1 MLIAAITAFLIVHFS
16 SHSSSV
22 AAPFEQTAALIKQH
36 VAEETRQKQALS
48 LVDQMKSQS
57 TDFLQR
63 REKLIEALA
72 QLTAK
77 RATQVSE
84 IESAAQPLIAD
95 DRATAEKLLDLRLQ
109 LKSVLTADEW
119 AQVFPAPHVKP
130 ASTRKTTARYSSP
143 RELGPGV
150 RLSER

>member
-1 MLIAAITAFLIVHFS
+1 MLIALLTTFLILHFS
-16 SHSSSV
+16 PHSPAV

-36 VAEETRQKQALS
+36 VTEEARQTQALA
-48 LVDQMKSQS
+48 LVDRMKTQS
-57 TDFLQR
+57 TEYAQR
-63 REKLIEALA
+63 REKLTDALVT
-72 QLTAK
+72 LTAK

-95 DRATAEKLLDLRLQ
+95 DRATAEKLLDLRFQ

-119 AQVFPAPHVKP
+119 AQVFPAQHAKP